1 MNAFVSLGSSH
12 ETALNPTTLTQAKW
26 AFTTRR
32 VARDAAVGLCRDLKA
47 ARAGDLVLGRVERI
61 GSHKRLQLSSGRP
74 SELYVG
80 DLVVVVCGAR
90 YAPDQ
95 FEGVAELSV
104 SGSDLLASGGVLGRL
119 RSRNGKMAT
128 PTRIR
133 PTGLLTGADRT
144 PLNLAQYAIPVR
156 PRPAIPVIGAVG
168 ASMNSGKTTAV
179 ASLVHGLVRA
189 GHRVAAIKATGTGA
203 FGDYNAYVDAG
214 AHHVADFVDAGMVST
229 YLEPISRISKATD
242 ALLAGAAAEGCDI
255 AVLELADGV
264 LQKETAALIADPAY
278 RARFAGFLLAVPDA
292 LAATGGV
299 STLAKIGIRPLA
311 LTGLITQSLMATTEA
326 EAATGYDIASREKL
340 RDPAFATVLF
350 SRARFIANSA
360 NAGLM

>member
-1 MNAFVSLGSSH
+1 MNALVSMTTSH
-12 ETALNPTTLTQAKW
+12 ETDLNPTTLTHAKW

-32 VARDAAVGLCRDLKA
+32 VARGAAVGLCRDLRA
-47 ARAGDLVLGRVERI
+47 AKTGDLVLGRVERI
-61 GSHKRLQLSSGRP
+61 GSHKRLQLASGRP
-74 SELYVG
+74 SELYAG

-95 FEGVAELSV
+95 FEGLAELLV
-104 SGSDLLASGGVLGRL
+104 SGSDLLASGGVLGRM
-119 RSRNGKMAT
+119 RSRNAKMAA

-133 PTGLLTGADRT
+133 PIGLLIGADGA
-144 PLNLAQYAIPVR
+144 PLNLAQYAIPER

-203 FGDYNAYVDAG
+203 FGDYNAYLDAG

-229 YLEPISRISKATD
+229 YLEPIPRILKATD
-242 ALLAGAAAEGCDI
+242 ALLAGAAAEGCEI
-255 AVLELADGV
+255 AVVELADGV

-278 RARFAGFLLAVPDA
+278 RARFSGFLLAVPDA
-292 LAATGGV
+292 LAAAGGV
-299 STLAKIGIRPLA
+299 ATLARIGIRPLA
-311 LTGLITQSLMATTEA
+311 LTGVITQSPMATTEA
-326 EAATGYDIASREKL
+326 ETATGFHIASRERL

-350 SRARFIANSA
+350 SRARFGAHSSNVGA
-360 NAGLM
+360 V